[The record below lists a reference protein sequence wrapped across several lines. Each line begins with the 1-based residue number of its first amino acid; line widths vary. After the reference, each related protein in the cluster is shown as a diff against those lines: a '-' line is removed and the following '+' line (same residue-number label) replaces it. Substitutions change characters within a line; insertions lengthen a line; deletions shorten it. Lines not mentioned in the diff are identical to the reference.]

1 MKRPRVVGGR
11 VMPTNNDNF
20 LIFNFLVLMVFFFFF
35 FLHGDVYIYHN
46 YWLAFFFSDY

>member
-35 FLHGDVYIYHN
+35 YMEMYTYTTIIGWRSFFLIID
-46 YWLAFFFSDY
+46 